1 MCIRDRVDTALQKA
15 GKPTRYQDDDF
26 SNNKD
31 DYKDKLVG
39 DTCIWLK
46 TGDNT
51 VVFTETGGSTPVSYT
66 HLDVY
71 KRQWLSYTID
81 EKAGTYQFTFNT
93 ENTSGLNPK
102 YPIAAGTYL
111 SLIHI

>member
-1 MCIRDRVDTALQKA
+1 MRSLRLSYNFIEGQLPTDDEVDTALQKA

-46 TGDNT
+46 TGNNT
-51 VVFTETGGSTPVSYT
+51 VVFT
-66 HLDVY
+66 
-71 KRQWLSYTID
+71 
-81 EKAGTYQFTFNT
+81 
-93 ENTSGLNPK
+93 
-102 YPIAAGTYL
+102 
-111 SLIHI
+111 